1 MILTVTNQKGGAG
14 KTTVVECLAMAWHSE
29 GYRTLVVDADEQA
42 TAHDWAAIAAS
53 QELDVPE
60 VIRLTDWRL
69 ICRQLPAQAEAYD
82 CVIIDTP
89 PRLGKISSAAMGI
102 SDMVILPVCPG
113 GHDHN
118 ALGPTLDLIEDVQ
131 VRVPDIQVA
140 ILLNKIANT
149 RIARDHRPAIQEL
162 TDLKILSS
170 ELRMHTSYIE
180 AQTAGETPLT
190 YEPRGAAAKE
200 IRAVVSEIDSF
211 AEGVDAA

>member
-14 KTTVVECLAMAWHSE
+14 KTTVVECLAMAWHQQ

-42 TAHDWAAIAAS
+42 TAHDWAAVATS
-53 QELDVPE
+53 NEVDVPE

-69 ICRQLPAQAEAYD
+69 ICRQIPAKAEDYD
-82 CVIIDTP
+82 CVVIDTP

-102 SDMVILPVCPG
+102 SDLVVLPVCPG

-118 ALGPTLDLIEDVQ
+118 ALGPTLDLVEDVQ
-131 VRVPDIQVA
+131 ARLPELRVA

-149 RIARDHRPAIQEL
+149 RIARDHRPALQEL
-162 TDLKILSS
+162 TDLPLLMS
-170 ELRMHTSYIE
+170 ELRLHTSYIE

-190 YEPRGAAAKE
+190 YEPRGAAASE
-200 IRAVVSEIDSF
+200 IIALVSEIDGI
-211 AEGVDAA
+211 AEEIYAA